1 MKRLRAIVSENGN
14 VSVIEEVATVL
25 TEDDIVIDSVS
36 YDILGNEEF
45 NEQFEIE
52 YERRLQQLPT
62 WIYKLVKRFS
72 N

>member
-25 TEDDIVIDSVS
+25 TENDLVIDEIS

-45 NEQFEIE
+45 NEQLESWISGLPKWLQVIV
-52 YERRLQQLPT
+52 RRYL
-62 WIYKLVKRFS
+62 
-72 N
+72 

>member
-25 TEDDIVIDSVS
+25 TEDDLVIDSVS
-36 YDILGNEEF
+36 YDIIGNEDF

-52 YERRLQQLPT
+52 YERRLQQLPK

>member
-14 VSVIEEVATVL
+14 VSVIEENATVL

-36 YDILGNEEF
+36 YDIIGNEEF

>member
-1 MKRLRAIVSENGN
+1 MKRLRAVVSENGN

-25 TEDDIVIDSVS
+25 TEDDLVIDTVS
-36 YDILGNEEF
+36 YDIIGNEEF
-45 NEQFEIE
+45 TEQFEIE

-62 WIYKLVKRFS
+62 WVYKLVKRFS

>member
-25 TEDDIVIDSVS
+25 TEDALVIDSVS
-36 YDILGNEEF
+36 YDIIGNEEF